1 MKKNHQ
7 PCFVKPNK
15 IIGHK
20 LIFENATINDAEFI
34 LSLRTDIIKSKFLS
48 QTENDLEKQIK
59 WLEFYT
65 KDNSQ
70 IYFIIKDFELNTVGT
85 VRLYDQQASSFCWGS
100 WIIKDKS
107 PSFYAI
113 ESALMVYIFA
123 KSLGF
128 TESHCDVRKENIS
141 VWKFHE
147 RFGAIRQS
155 ETSQDFFYKID
166 SLYIKNSLDKYSR
179 YLPDGIKIFYE

>member
-1 MKKNHQ
+1 MKKNYQ
-7 PCFVKPNK
+7 PCFIKPNK

-34 LSLRTDIIKSKFLS
+34 LSLRTDVIKSRFLS
-48 QTENDLEKQIK
+48 HTQNDLDKQKK
-59 WLEFYT
+59 WLELYS
-65 KDNSQ
+65 KDDSQ
-70 IYFIIKDFELNTVGT
+70 IYFVIKDLELNNVGT
-85 VRLYDQQASSFCWGS
+85 VRLYDQQGSSFCWGS

-128 TESHCDVRKENIS
+128 SESHFDVRKENLS
-141 VWKFHE
+141 VCKFHE
-147 RFGAIRQS
+147 RFGAINQK
-155 ETSQDFFYKID
+155 ETETDYFYKINLNAINA
-166 SLYIKNSLDKYSR
+166 SINKYSK
-179 YLPDGIKIFYE
+179 YLPHLIEVF

>member
-1 MKKNHQ
+1 MKNSN
-7 PCFVKPNK
+7 PPFFFKPTQ

-20 LIFENATINDAEFI
+20 LIFENATVKDAEFI

-48 QTENDLEKQIK
+48 HTENDLEKQIK
-59 WLEFYT
+59 WLKSYSN
-65 KDNSQ
+65 DDSQ
-70 IYFIIKDFELNTVGT
+70 IYFIIKDFELNKVGT
-85 VRLYDQQASSFCWGS
+85 VRLYDQQGSSFCWGS

-128 TESHCDVRKENIS
+128 TESHFDVRKDNIS

-147 RFGAIRQS
+147 KFGAIKQK
-155 ETSQDFFYKID
+155 ETEEDCFYKID
-166 SLYIKNSLDKYSR
+166 LNAINTSINKYLRYIPSS
-179 YLPDGIKIFYE
+179 IKIN